1 VTKVTEKDRPDHDF
15 YLKIKKIMTKNMSK
29 TDGTIRII
37 VALAIIALWY
47 FGVVSGIVLTILAV
61 VAGIFIVTGF
71 INFCPL
77 YAALRIRTRK

>member
-1 VTKVTEKDRPDHDF
+1 
-15 YLKIKKIMTKNMSK
+15 MTKNMSK

-37 VALAIIALWY
+37 VALTILALWY
-47 FGVVSGIVLTILAV
+47 FGLVSGVLLTVLAI